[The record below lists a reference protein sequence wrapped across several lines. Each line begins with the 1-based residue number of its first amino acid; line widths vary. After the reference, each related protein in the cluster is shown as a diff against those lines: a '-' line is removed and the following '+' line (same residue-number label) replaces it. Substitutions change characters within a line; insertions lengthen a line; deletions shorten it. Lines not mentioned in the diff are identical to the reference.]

1 MHKTAHETGRLID
14 ALKERSPGFPAEVD
28 VVVAP
33 PFTSLETASRHLRGQ
48 DRIKLG
54 AQTMHW
60 EPQGAFTGEI
70 SPAMLHEFGTS
81 FVILGHSERRM
92 FCGETNQF
100 VRLKVRAAL
109 ANGLTPIIA
118 VGETLEEKD
127 AGGTQKKVVTQT
139 QAALDGLSEDQIAL
153 VILAYEPIWA
163 IGTGKNDDPHN
174 ADATMAAIRDCLPAL
189 VNVPI
194 LYGGSVKPENMAAYA
209 AMPNINGALVGGAS
223 LDAQSFAGIIEA
235 AALRQAQG
243 DTRPLGQ
250 AQGDTQV

>member
-1 MHKTAHETGRLID
+1 MRTVIAGNWKMHKTAHEAGRLID
-14 ALKERSPGFPAEVD
+14 ALKERSPGFPEHVE

-33 PFTSLETASRHLRGQ
+33 PFTALETAARHLRGQ

-54 AQTMHW
+54 SQTMHW
-60 EPQGAFTGEI
+60 EKQGAFTGEI
-70 SPAMLHEFGTS
+70 SPMMLLEFGTT
-81 FVILGHSERRM
+81 FVILGHSERRA

-127 AGGTQKKVVTQT
+127 AGRTTHKVVTQT
-139 QAALDGLSEDQIAL
+139 REALDGLSEDQIAT

-163 IGTGKNDDPHN
+163 IGTGKNDDPAN
-174 ADATMAAIRDCLPAL
+174 ADATMGTIRACIPAL
-189 VNVPI
+189 ANVPI
-194 LYGGSVKPENMAAYA
+194 LYGGSVKPENMTAYA

-235 AALRQAQG
+235 AAG
-243 DTRPLGQ
+243 G
-250 AQGDTQV
+250 